1 MTPRNAE
8 IIRLRKEENLS
19 YTDIAE
25 LLGISRNAVAGV
37 LHRAGLCLT
46 GPNREYGATTEFK
59 RLVVAEI
66 PKLGWDGTRRKH
78 GVSGSTL
85 SQWRRDV
92 A

>member
-37 LHRAGLCLT
+37 LHRAGLT
-46 GPNREYGATTEFK
+46 STPVGRTHGATGAFK
-59 RLVVAEI
+59 HWAVGLLATHN
-66 PKLGWDGTRRKH
+66 WDGAAKAA
-78 GVSGSTL
+78 GVSTSTL
-85 SQWRRDV
+85 HQWRRDV